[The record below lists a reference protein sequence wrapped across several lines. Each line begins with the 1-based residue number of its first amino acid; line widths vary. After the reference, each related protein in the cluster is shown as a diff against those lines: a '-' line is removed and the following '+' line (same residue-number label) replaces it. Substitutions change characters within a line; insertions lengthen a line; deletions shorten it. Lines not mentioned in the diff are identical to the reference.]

1 MRRRA
6 FITLLGGAAVAWAIA
21 VHAQQAAR
29 RPRVIYLSPVDIP
42 AQVNSYRN
50 QLRELGY
57 VEGRNIR
64 LEFVNA
70 AGDVDRLPA
79 LAEELVRAGDVDVI
93 LAISTPAAL
102 AAHKATQ
109 TIPIV
114 AFTAVGPVGSG
125 LARSLA
131 TPGGNVTAPA
141 GLSSKTTVKRVELM
155 REIAPRAVRLATVT
169 TKVSKGHQSFGPVLE
184 AGGNLRLAVGN
195 LCVDGPA

>member
-1 MRRRA
+1 M
-6 FITLLGGAAVAWAIA
+6 
-21 VHAQQAAR
+21 
-29 RPRVIYLSPVDIP
+29 PRVVYLSPVDIP

-70 AGDVDRLPA
+70 AGDVDRLSA

-109 TIPIV
+109 TC
-114 AFTAVGPVGSG
+114 
-125 LARSLA
+125 ARSH
-131 TPGGNVTAPA
+131 
-141 GLSSKTTVKRVELM
+141 
-155 REIAPRAVRLATVT
+155 RAR
-169 TKVSKGHQSFGPVLE
+169 FD
-184 AGGNLRLAVGN
+184 LRR
-195 LCVDGPA
+195 